1 MFVFLISRVP
11 PPHSPPPTIYIYL
24 YFMQCNVPQ
33 GGVHHLSLSVSV
45 ASEMAFWPPE
55 RALYCLGFQCI
66 CVYFCSF
73 SPLYQLPPR
82 DKSVSHSD
90 SSVHLQAL
98 NPTQHWLDLLSSVL
112 FISITMADS
121 FEIKFTYVF
130 LLFSNFFLEEEAKL
144 YQFYAIKFGERGK
157 KKGKVLDWVEKE
169 YFRSQPNHNEILSD
183 SGWRKLYRNKKSD
196 VIIYHLKPKL
206 FMRQKQNEILGWIH
220 PELFNPKWL
229 IPYKARADPS
239 SVLINTLSLF
249 LNRKTGRGKGMRE
262 KKLLSTVFLL
272 CFKRRPSYSL
282 RQNDKVFLVSWS

>member
-1 MFVFLISRVP
+1 
-11 PPHSPPPTIYIYL
+11 
-24 YFMQCNVPQ
+24 MQCNVPQ
-33 GGVHHLSLSVSV
+33 GEFITCHYLSLWHRRWHFDPQRGHFTALDFSVYV
-45 ASEMAFWPPE
+45 CTFAVF
-55 RALYCLGFQCI
+55 F
-66 CVYFCSF
+66 
-73 SPLYQLPPR
+73 PLYQLPPW

-98 NPTQHWLDLLSSVL
+98 NPTQHWLNLFSSVL
-112 FISITMADS
+112 FISITMANS
-121 FEIKFTYVF
+121 FEIKFTYVS
-130 LLFSNFFLEEEAKL
+130 LLFSNFFSRRKRNCISSTPLNS
-144 YQFYAIKFGERGK
+144 GRGK
-157 KKGKVLDWVEKE
+157 KRGKVLDWVEKE
-169 YFRSQPNHNEILSD
+169 YFRSQPNHNETLSD

-249 LNRKTGRGKGMRE
+249 LNRKTGRGKGMGE